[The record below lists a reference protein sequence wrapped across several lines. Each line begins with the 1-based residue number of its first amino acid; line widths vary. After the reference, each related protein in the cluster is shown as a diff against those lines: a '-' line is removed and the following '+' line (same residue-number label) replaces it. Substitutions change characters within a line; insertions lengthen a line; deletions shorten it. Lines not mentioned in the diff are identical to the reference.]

1 MSLGEQLAVIL
12 PLVGLQLVLIVIA
25 LRDLLQPDRRV
36 KGGNRVV
43 WAVVICLAGI
53 VVPLAYLFFVREVA

>member
-25 LRDLLQPDRRV
+25 LRDLLQPDRQV

-43 WAVVICLAGI
+43 WAVVICFAGI
-53 VVPLAYLFFVREVA
+53 VGPLAYLFFGREEA

>member
-36 KGGNRVV
+36 
-43 WAVVICLAGI
+43 
-53 VVPLAYLFFVREVA
+53 